1 MSTKRKIT
9 PLGDRVLVRVDQV
22 ETKTKS
28 GIIIPDTVGK
38 ERPEQGVVVEVGTG
52 RTTDQGVLIA
62 PTVKRGDTIIFSSR
76 ASMDTAR
83 RDSAESGP
91 YEIKIDGEEY
101 YILNESNILAVIK

>member
-1 MSTKRKIT
+1 MTTKRKIT

-38 ERPEQGVVVEVGTG
+38 ERPEQGVVVEVGVG

-62 PTVKRGDTIIFSSR
+62 PSVKRGDTIIFSKY
-76 ASMDTAR
+76 
-83 RDSAESGP
+83 GP
-91 YEIKIDGEEY
+91 DEIKIDGEEY

>member
-1 MSTKRKIT
+1 MTTKRKIT

-38 ERPEQGVVVEVGTG
+38 ERPEQGVVVEVGAG
-52 RTTDQGVLIA
+52 RTTDHGVLIT
-62 PTVKRGDTIIFSSR
+62 PSVKRGDTIIFSKY
-76 ASMDTAR
+76 
-83 RDSAESGP
+83 GP
-91 YEIKIDGEEY
+91 DEIKIDGEEY